1 MIDGLSGLWDA
12 PAGGNRVCCQCGVV
26 AHASVF
32 PALAETTGS
41 RAAGEE
47 ESPSEDTD
55 RLTTGDPV
63 GLGRGQDPDASSRQG
78 ETKRPRIMRR

>member
-1 MIDGLSGLWDA
+1 MPRQVEIESAVSAASLPMRQFFQLW
-12 PAGGNRVCCQCGVV
+12 PKRLVQGQLER
-26 AHASVF
+26 
-32 PALAETTGS
+32 
-41 RAAGEE
+41 R